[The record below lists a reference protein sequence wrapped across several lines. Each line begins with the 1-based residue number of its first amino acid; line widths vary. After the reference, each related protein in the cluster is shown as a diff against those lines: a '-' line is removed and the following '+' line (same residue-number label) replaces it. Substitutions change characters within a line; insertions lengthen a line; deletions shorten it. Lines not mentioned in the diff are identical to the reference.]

1 MYNSER
7 TKEPIENITQ
17 KRENERPLS
26 FSRGYDILSTSKEM
40 LYFTNVDE
48 SGIDRTDM
56 MAPCAAQR
64 SAAETPSMAPAK
76 TVDIESVSHITPSM
90 KTFTH

>member
-1 MYNSER
+1 MYNLVL
-7 TKEPIENITQ
+7 TKEPIEKITQ

-26 FSRGYDILSTSKEM
+26 FSRGYDILSTAKETSG
-40 LYFTNVDE
+40 FTNVEDP
-48 SGIDRTDM
+48 GIDRTDM

-76 TVDIESVSHITPSM
+76 TVEI
-90 KTFTH
+90 